1 MPRTFRG
8 ATSPIAFALVAG
20 LAWLSARGAVASAP
34 PPAHA
39 ELEQSDFPPSPEATR
54 FFERLV
60 ERYREL
66 IRYADTFL
74 LEQRIGSIDG
84 DVDSEVRTRVSARS
98 RIADGEVEVSTRTR
112 RVVESVSG
120 EGVASTREVDLAIAP
135 HLGLRLLDEPL
146 KDFRPGTEGF
156 RATSIREV
164 EHDRQAM
171 VRIELRSGGA
181 SPGEPGS
188 VFGLTVD
195 PHSMLIRKVD
205 GEETLADGRSFTTT
219 ISIDPEPE
227 AVVPVEAPP
236 APPEPVEPPARL
248 PGEVPLG

>member
-1 MPRTFRG
+1 MPRTSSG
-8 ATSPIAFALVAG
+8 AFGPLAIALAAG
-20 LAWLSARGAVASAP
+20 LAWLAIPGEASAAAAP
-34 PPAHA
+34 PA
-39 ELEQSDFPPSPEATR
+39 ELEQSSFPPSPEATR

-60 ERYREL
+60 GRYREL

-84 DVDSEVRTRVSARS
+84 DAASEVRTKVSARS
-98 RIADGEVEVSTRTR
+98 RISNGSVEVSTRSR
-112 RVVESVSG
+112 RIVESVSG
-120 EGVASTREVDLAIAP
+120 EGMPGPREVDLAIAP

-164 EHDRQAM
+164 EHEHQSM

-181 SPGEPGS
+181 SPGEPCS

-195 PHSMLIRKVD
+195 PQSMLIRKVD
-205 GEETLADGRSFTTT
+205 GEERLADGRSFSTT
-219 ISIDPEPE
+219 ISIDPETE
-227 AVVPVEAPP
+227 AVAPAEPPP
-236 APPEPVEPPARL
+236 APPEPVEAPAGL
-248 PGEVPLG
+248 PGQIPLG

>member
-1 MPRTFRG
+1 MPRRSRG
-8 ATSPIAFALVAG
+8 IVLP
-20 LAWLSARGAVASAP
+20 LAAAVAVVAAP
-34 PPAHA
+34 PAAAGAAPRTAPPV
-39 ELEQSDFPPSPEATR
+39 ELEQSEFPPSPEATR

-84 DVDSEVRTRVSARS
+84 HENAEVRTRVSARS
-98 RIADGEVEVSTRTR
+98 RIADGAVEVSTRTR
-112 RVVESVSG
+112 RIVESIAG
-120 EGVASTREVDLAIAP
+120 EGRTGSREVDLAMAP

-146 KDFRPGTEGF
+146 RDFRPGTDGF

-164 EHDRQAM
+164 EHEHQAM

-181 SPGEPGS
+181 SPGEPSS

-205 GEETLADGRSFTTT
+205 GEERLADGRSFTTT
-219 ISIDPEPE
+219 ISIDPESD
-227 AVVPVEAPP
+227 AVVPAE
-236 APPEPVEPPARL
+236 EPPI
-248 PGEVPLG
+248 VPPRIEGSPVPVGTGPVG